1 MSRDVTS
8 SEERKQE
15 KRPSRNDVL
24 SVGDLARELR
34 IGKNAAYRLA
44 HRLPHARVGDLIRIR
59 RSDLERELWGD
70 PSNEE
75 GAA

>member
-1 MSRDVTS
+1 MALDITPSR
-8 SEERKQE
+8 ERKQE
-15 KRPSRNDVL
+15 GPSGNDVL
-24 SVGDLARELR
+24 SVRDLARELR

-75 GAA
+75 GTA